1 MRYLRPAFLSSL
13 ALWVLLG
20 LGFPLVMTGLSQLL
34 LRSQADGSPVYL
46 DGRVVAAKNVGQFFH
61 EPGYFW
67 GRPSATVSLQTG
79 KPDPY
84 NALASG
90 PSNLAPTNRLLLE
103 HIKHRI
109 SVLKRANPGVETRQI
124 PLDMV
129 ESSGSGLDPD
139 ISPQAAYVQV
149 PRVARVTHLS
159 PAFLRTLISTSIQ
172 GPQWG
177 LFGASTVNVTLLNL
191 ALYQVLHA

>member
-1 MRYLRPAFLSSL
+1 
-13 ALWVLLG
+13 
-20 LGFPLVMTGLSQLL
+20 
-34 LRSQADGSPVYL
+34 
-46 DGRVVAAKNVGQFFH
+46 
-61 EPGYFW
+61 
-67 GRPSATVSLQTG
+67 
-79 KPDPY
+79 
-84 NALASG
+84 
-90 PSNLAPTNRLLLE
+90 
-103 HIKHRI
+103 
-109 SVLKRANPGVETRQI
+109 
-124 PLDMV
+124 MV